1 MIINQKFK
9 NDRAK
14 KMARALLFTTNL
26 DKIDENSKI
35 TNFEQNSKE
44 VINIGDD
51 EMNNF
56 REIKIDQK

>member
-35 TNFEQNSKE
+35 TNFE
-44 VINIGDD
+44 
-51 EMNNF
+51 
-56 REIKIDQK
+56 